1 MDFSALAYYWDDPAN
16 PSDDIPPDPE
26 LLPWENF
33 GTRVEVGNRVVL
45 RMALLV
51 DPVVTV
57 QFSQD
62 SYTVA
67 EGGTQS
73 VTVTLSAD
81 PERTVTIPIVT
92 MGQDGATTPT
102 TPGCRTA

>member
-1 MDFSALAYYWDDPAN
+1 
-16 PSDDIPPDPE
+16 
-26 LLPWENF
+26 
-33 GTRVEVGNRVVL
+33 
-45 RMALLV
+45 MALRV
-51 DPVVTV
+51 APEVTV

-81 PERTVTIPIVT
+81 PERTVVIPIDDSGRGRRDLRRLLRRAV
-92 MGQDGATTPT
+92 QRHLQRRWKLP
-102 TPGCRTA
+102 R